1 MVYASVMSD
10 HSIDSGSRPRVLITA
25 GPTHEPI
32 DAVRYLGNRSSGRL
46 GISLAEEAAARGMVV
61 TLLLGPTSRQPSDSR
76 VRVIR
81 FQTCGELEILLR
93 EHFPVSEV
101 LIMAAAVA
109 DYRVRQT
116 PGYEIGEGKIR
127 RKDQALVLE
136 LEPTPDLLAGCS
148 ARRRDGQYL
157 VGFALEPR
165 ERMDRSAREKLA
177 RKGLDLIVAN
187 PLETMD
193 AAEIEATLYWAS
205 GESESSEGVIGK
217 LEFARWLL
225 DRIAQR
231 AGWDACVGGLEEGG
245 AR

>member
-1 MVYASVMSD
+1 MGCASDMPD
-10 HSIDSGSRPRVLITA
+10 HSIDPGSRPRVLITA

-46 GISLAEEAAARGMVV
+46 GISLAEEASARGMSV
-61 TLLLGPTSRQPSDSR
+61 TLLLGPTSHHPTDSR

-81 FQTCGELEILLR
+81 FQTCGELEMLLR
-93 EHFPVSEV
+93 EHFQVSDV

-109 DYRVRQT
+109 DYRAKSP
-116 PGYEIGEGKIR
+116 PGANIGEGKIR

-148 ARRRDGQYL
+148 SRRRAGQYL

-165 ERMDRSAREKLA
+165 DRMEQSAREKLE
-177 RKGLDLIVAN
+177 RKGVDLIVAN

-193 AAEIEATLYWAS
+193 SGEIEAALFWRC
-205 GESESSEGVIGK
+205 GESERSEGAIDK
-217 LEFARWLL
+217 SDFARWLL

-231 AGWDACVGGLEEGG
+231 TGLDACVGGLEKGG